1 MRSQIETRSATKPLV
16 NRLFGEPFGT
26 TNAPSAAVT
35 RSSSSESAITVDIGG
50 FGDEISAT
58 DSMAANAEEQVLV
71 SGNSGRIVTDLK
83 RASNR
88 SNWLVRR
95 E

>member
-1 MRSQIETRSATKPLV
+1 
-16 NRLFGEPFGT
+16 
-26 TNAPSAAVT
+26 
-35 RSSSSESAITVDIGG
+35 
-50 FGDEISAT
+50 
-58 DSMAANAEEQVLV
+58 MAANAEEQVLV